1 LLGTVRARDLF
12 LKILGQKGQE
22 RVKKLVF
29 EAKPAVCSGKA
40 ARSAAIPSPVFIP
53 F

>member
-1 LLGTVRARDLF
+1 MRNWKTSRL
-12 LKILGQKGQE
+12 E